1 MQTQWVIDQLQVRWP
16 HVEIHRVLVES
27 SGDRIQDRPLHELG
41 GKGLFTK
48 ELEIALLEQ
57 RIDCAVHSLK
67 DVPVT
72 MPLVDVTELGF
83 AAIPPREDVRDVLVS
98 NKALSLQD
106 LPYASRVGTSS
117 LRRRCQLLAARPDL
131 QITPIRGN
139 IDTRLRK
146 LREGA
151 YDALILAMAGIKRAG
166 LWDEATMTPIPAD
179 VLLPAACQGALAL
192 QCRREDRQTWELLQT
207 LDDASTHRC
216 VEAERALVRA
226 LQGDC
231 HSPIG
236 AWARMEGG
244 RLVIEGLL
252 GQMDGRPPVK
262 RGRVECGLAEVN
274 QAVSELAGKRL
285 GSQPLFS

>member
-1 MQTQWVIDQLQVRWP
+1 MLARMQTQWVIDQLQVRWP
-16 HVEIHRVLVES
+16 ELEIRCVLVES
-27 SGDRIQDRPLHELG
+27 SGDRIQNRLLHELG

-72 MPLVDVTELGF
+72 MPLVDVAELGF

-98 NKALSLQD
+98 DKAMSLQE
-106 LPYASRVGTSS
+106 LPYGARVGTGS
-117 LRRRCQLLAARPDL
+117 LRRRCQLLVARPDL

-146 LREGA
+146 LREGEYGA
-151 YDALILAMAGIKRAG
+151 IILAMAGIKRAG
-166 LWDEATMTPIPAD
+166 LWDEATMSPIPID
-179 VLLPAACQGALAL
+179 LLLPAAGQGALAL
-192 QCRREDRQTWELLQT
+192 QCRREDRQTWEILHAM
-207 LDDASTHRC
+207 DDASTHLC

-236 AWARMEGG
+236 AWARLEGG
-244 RLVIEGLL
+244 RLVMEGLV
-252 GQMDGRPPVK
+252 GQTDGRPPVK
-262 RGRVECGLAEVN
+262 RGRVAAEIGQVAEAVRELAE
-274 QAVSELAGKRL
+274 EL
-285 GSQPLFS
+285 Q